1 MTIAH
6 RPCPATARAAGAI
19 RRTFMAAA
27 LAAAALAPLAPAIA
41 QQAAARVPAPPD
53 PGLARLEG
61 QFAELAKVAGGTV
74 GAAVVHLESGR
85 AAYLN
90 RGQPFPM
97 ASTVKVPL
105 AVQLLTRVDRGEV
118 RLDSM
123 IAVQP
128 GDLHPGS
135 GTLSDLFIQPGV
147 VLSVRNL
154 MELMLRISDN
164 SATDILLRTA
174 GGGAAVNA
182 RLAALGVTGIRA
194 DRSTVRLIAD
204 YIGVPAL
211 RSDDVPIAE
220 FRQLAGA
227 VSDSGRRAALVA
239 FAADPRDTA
248 TPEGMARLLEKI
260 WRREALSAASSALL
274 LDIMYRCDTGAD
286 RIKGMLPPGT
296 RVAHKTGSLGPS
308 QGITGGRTVNDVG
321 IVDLPQGAGHLL
333 VVGFVKNGDDAAR
346 GERAI
351 AHIARAAYDYFTL
364 SAPNAPTSA
373 ASTSGGR

>member
-1 MTIAH
+1 MSIAQ
-6 RPCPATARAAGAI
+6 PSPPAVRRALVG
-19 RRTFMAAA
+19 AA
-27 LAAAALAPLAPAIA
+27 LVIAALAPPASSVDAQQSAAPA
-41 QQAAARVPAPPD
+41 APRTA
-53 PGLARLEG
+53 PGIARLEA

-74 GAAVVHLESGR
+74 GVAAVHLESGR

-90 RGQPFPM
+90 RGEAFPM

-105 AVQLLTRVDRGEV
+105 AVQLLTRVDRREL

-123 IAVQP
+123 VTVQP

-135 GTLSDLFIQPGV
+135 GTLTDLFSQPGV

-182 RLAALGVTGIRA
+182 RLTALGVTGVRA
-194 DRSTVRLIAD
+194 DRPTVRLIAD
-204 YIGVPAL
+204 YVGVQNL

-220 FRQLAGA
+220 FGRLAAA
-227 VSDSGRRAALVA
+227 VSDSGRRAALTA

-248 TPEGMARLLEKI
+248 TPDGMARLLEKI
-260 WRREALSAASSALL
+260 WKREALSAASSDLL
-274 LDIMYRCDTGAD
+274 LDIMYRCVTGAE
-286 RIKGMLPPGT
+286 RLKGMLPPGT

-308 QGITGGRTVNDVG
+308 EGIRGGRTVNDVG
-321 IVDLPQGAGHLL
+321 IIDLPDGAGHLI
-333 VVGFVKNGDDAAR
+333 VVGFVKNADDAAR
-346 GERAI
+346 GERAL

-364 SAPNAPTSA
+364 TAAPA
-373 ASTSGGR
+373 AEQGGR

>member
-1 MTIAH
+1 
-6 RPCPATARAAGAI
+6 
-19 RRTFMAAA
+19 
-27 LAAAALAPLAPAIA
+27 
-41 QQAAARVPAPPD
+41 
-53 PGLARLEG
+53 
-61 QFAELAKVAGGTV
+61 
-74 GAAVVHLESGR
+74 VHLESGR

-90 RGQPFPM
+90 RSEPFPM

-105 AVQLLTRVDRGEV
+105 AVQLLTRVDRKEL

-123 IAVQP
+123 VTVQP

-135 GTLSDLFIQPGV
+135 GTLTELFAQPGV

-182 RLAALGVTGIRA
+182 RLAALGVRGVRA
-194 DRSTVRLIAD
+194 DRPTVRLIAD
-204 YIGVPAL
+204 YIGVPTL

-220 FRQLAGA
+220 FGRLAAA

-248 TPEGMARLLEKI
+248 TPNGMARLLEKI
-260 WRREALSAASSALL
+260 WKREALSAASSDLL
-274 LDIMYRCDTGAD
+274 LDIMYRCVTGAE
-286 RIKGMLPPGT
+286 RLKGMLPPGT

-308 QGITGGRTVNDVG
+308 DGITGGRVVNDVG
-321 IVDLPQGAGHLL
+321 IIDLPDGAGHLI

-346 GERAI
+346 GERAL

-364 SAPNAPTSA
+364 TAVSA
-373 ASTSGGR
+373 AEQGGR